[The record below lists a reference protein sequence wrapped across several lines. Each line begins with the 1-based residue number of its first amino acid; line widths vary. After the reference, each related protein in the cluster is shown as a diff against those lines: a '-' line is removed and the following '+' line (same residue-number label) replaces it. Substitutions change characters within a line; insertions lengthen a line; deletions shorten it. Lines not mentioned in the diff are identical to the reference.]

1 MQNRRRFLSLLG
13 VGAAS
18 APLAAKA
25 VADAEIAKL
34 VGISG
39 QSIASTGIGLSGGVV
54 GLPISQGRQS
64 GGLTHQQMLIAT
76 ADYIKA
82 FGIPEVIEVE
92 IRDQAKWIS
101 ALDPDIACKRSWS
114 MSVKLLSQRER
125 NYQRIVERMKKTGW
139 QQRKRSA
146 IKAIMGFEWPW

>member
-39 QSIASTGIGLSGGVV
+39 QSIASTGLGLAGG
-54 GLPISQGRQS
+54 GLPTGQGTQS

-92 IRDQAKWIS
+92 IRDQAKRIS

-114 MSVKLLSQRER
+114 MSVKVLSQRER